1 VVYAE
6 EAPMATR
13 LLFTLAYF
21 GVREVAYLDGG
32 LEQWRD
38 EGRAVATGGAVPA
51 SGHGAAPMLAR
62 RAELLA
68 DASYLQSRIGQP
80 GTSIVDT
87 RTRGEYEGTGN
98 RSGMPSLG
106 HVAGARQL
114 EWEELFSDG
123 KRRLK
128 PRAELERLYRERVR
142 PGDAV
147 VTYCWV
153 GYRAS
158 ATWFVASLLGYEAR
172 LYDGSYQDWSQR
184 ALPTNMGSAP

>member
-1 VVYAE
+1 MKVCAARAE
-6 EAPMATR
+6 PLDSSTIRAAISTTATWRATSISKRRTSVASARVAP
-13 LLFTLAYF
+13 TL
-21 GVREVAYLDGG
+21 
-32 LEQWRD
+32 
-38 EGRAVATGGAVPA
+38 T
-51 SGHGAAPMLAR
+51 R

-68 DASYLQSRIGQP
+68 DAAYVQGRVGTG
-80 GTSIVDT
+80 GTSFVDT

-114 EWEELFSDG
+114 EWQELFSHG
-123 KRRLK
+123 KLRLK

-184 ALPTNMGSAP
+184 ALPTNTGSAP